1 MAPDARFISGIHGC
15 PGRDAMN
22 TELVDMAQRVLW
34 LWVPMV
40 LSLTL
45 HEWGHAATAV
55 ALGDQTPREQ
65 GRFTLNPVVHMDLLG
80 TVILPVAML
89 MAGQPPFGWARPV
102 QITPYRFTRKF
113 RLKTALM
120 LSAAA
125 GPAMNLMLAIV
136 LALVVAWTRT
146 HGVLPGGPRAVEVLT
161 YALFFNALLFVFNLI
176 PLPPFDGSRVLGGML
191 PESLRAPYRQLER
204 FAPLFVA
211 VLLFAGAPLIER
223 PLALVTEGLDTFAR
237 MIFP

>member
-1 MAPDARFISGIHGC
+1 MLGVFGKPLEMPS
-15 PGRDAMN
+15 MN
-22 TELVDMAQRVLW
+22 ADIVDIAQRVLW

-45 HEWGHAATAV
+45 HEWGHAASAV
-55 ALGDQTPREQ
+55 ALGDRTPQEQ
-65 GRFTLNPVVHMDLLG
+65 GRLTLNPVVHMDILG
-80 TVILPVAML
+80 TVILPVAL
-89 MAGQPPFGWARPV
+89 LLVGQPPFGWARPV

-125 GPAMNLMLAIV
+125 GPAMNLLLALV
-136 LALVVAWTRT
+136 LALLLAWGRTR
-146 HGVLPGGPRAVEVLT
+146 GVIPGGIRATEVLT
-161 YALFFNALLFVFNLI
+161 YALFFNVLLFVFNLI
-176 PLPPFDGSRVLGGML
+176 PLPPFDGSRVLGGVL

-211 VLLFAGAPLIER
+211 VLLFAGAPLIAK
-223 PLALVTEGLDTFAR
+223 PLAFVTQALDRFASFV
-237 MIFP
+237 FP

>member
-1 MAPDARFISGIHGC
+1 
-15 PGRDAMN
+15 MN
-22 TELVDMAQRVLW
+22 VELVDMAQRVLW
-34 LWVPMV
+34 LWLPMV

-65 GRFTLNPVVHMDLLG
+65 GRLTLNPVVHMDLLG
-80 TVILPVAML
+80 TVILPVALL

-125 GPAMNLMLAIV
+125 GPAMNLLLAV
-136 LALVVAWTRT
+136 GLALVVAWGRSR
-146 HGVLPGGPRAVEVLT
+146 GVLPGGVRAMEVLT

-176 PLPPFDGSRVLGGML
+176 PLPPFDGSRVLGGLL
-191 PESLRAPYRQLER
+191 PERLRSPYRQLER

-211 VLLFAGAPLIER
+211 ALLLLGAPLIAK
-223 PLALVTEGLDTFAR
+223 PLDLVTDALDYLGRFV
-237 MIFP
+237 FP

>member
-1 MAPDARFISGIHGC
+1 
-15 PGRDAMN
+15 MN
-22 TELVDMAQRVLW
+22 SEIVDMAQRVLW

-55 ALGDQTPREQ
+55 ALGDRTPQEQ
-65 GRFTLNPVVHMDLLG
+65 GRLTLNPVVHMDVLG
-80 TVILPVAML
+80 TVILPVAL
-89 MAGQPPFGWARPV
+89 LIAGQPPFGWARPV

-125 GPAMNLMLAIV
+125 GPLMNLALAVV
-136 LALVVAWTRT
+136 LALLLAWGRG
-146 HGVLPGGPRAVEVLT
+146 HGVLPGGPRATEVLT
-161 YALFFNALLFVFNLI
+161 YALFFNVLLFVFNLI
-176 PLPPFDGSRVLGGML
+176 PLPPFDGARVLGGVL
-191 PESLRAPYRQLER
+191 PESMRGPYRQLER

-211 VLLFAGAPLIER
+211 VLLFAGAPLIAR
-223 PLALVTEGLDTFAR
+223 PLEFVTDALDKLGRFV
-237 MIFP
+237 FP

>member
-1 MAPDARFISGIHGC
+1 MDA
-15 PGRDAMN
+15 
-22 TELVDMAQRVLW
+22 ELVQMAQRVLL

-55 ALGDQTPREQ
+55 VLGDQTPREQ
-65 GRFTLNPVVHMDLLG
+65 GRLTLNPVVHMDLLG
-80 TVILPVAML
+80 TVILPVAL
-89 MAGQPPFGWARPV
+89 LVAGQPPFGWARPV

-125 GPAMNLMLAIV
+125 GPAMNLLLAAG
-136 LALVVAWTRT
+136 LALLVAWGRTR
-146 HGVLPGGPRAVEVLT
+146 GVLPGGARAAEVLT

-176 PLPPFDGSRVLGGML
+176 PLPPFDGSRVLGGVL
-191 PESLRAPYRQLER
+191 PEGLRTPYRQLER
-204 FAPLFVA
+204 FAPIFVA
-211 VLLFAGAPLIER
+211 VLLFAGAPLIR
-223 PLALVTEGLDTFAR
+223 KPLEVVTEGLDRFGR
-237 MIFP
+237 WVFP

>member
-1 MAPDARFISGIHGC
+1 
-15 PGRDAMN
+15 MN
-22 TELVDMAQRVLW
+22 AELVDMAQRVLW
-34 LWVPMV
+34 LWLPMV

-65 GRFTLNPVVHMDLLG
+65 GRLTLNPVVHMDLLG
-80 TVILPVAML
+80 TVILPVALL

-120 LSAAA
+120 ISAAA
-125 GPAMNLMLAIV
+125 GPAMNLLLAV
-136 LALVVAWTRT
+136 GLALVVAWGRA
-146 HGVLPGGPRAVEVLT
+146 GGMLPGGVRAMEVLT

-176 PLPPFDGSRVLGGML
+176 PLPPFDGSRVLGGVL

-211 VLLFAGAPLIER
+211 ALLLLGAPLIAR
-223 PLALVTEGLDTFAR
+223 PLALVTDALDHLGR
-237 MIFP
+237 LVFP